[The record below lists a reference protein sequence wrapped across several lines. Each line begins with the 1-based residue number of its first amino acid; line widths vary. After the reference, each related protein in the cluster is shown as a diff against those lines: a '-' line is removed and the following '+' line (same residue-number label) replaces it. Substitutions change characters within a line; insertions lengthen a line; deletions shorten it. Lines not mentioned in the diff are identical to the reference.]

1 MYSALL
7 FLLITTFMFVIC
19 LNAIILGIIL
29 YCTALAA
36 KAHAYLT
43 FEDKKSKTY
52 SKHVKLTIS
61 NYIVVAIM
69 YAVGPVVINWATL
82 DFIAISW
89 VKAYV
94 LLLALMAVVW
104 LISWAMN
111 YHKAEKAKQYKHN
124 HLLYNHVKVPRV
136 KNRDRILLKRT
147 KHMPYHFQKRG
158 DD

>member
-1 MYSALL
+1 MYYALL
-7 FLLITTFMFVIC
+7 FLLVTTSVFVIC

-43 FEDKKSKTY
+43 FEDKKSKSY
-52 SKHVKLTIS
+52 SKHIKLIIS

-89 VKAYV
+89 VKAYA
-94 LLLALMAVVW
+94 LLLVLMAVVW
-104 LISWAMN
+104 LLSWAMN

-124 HLLYNHVKVPRV
+124 HLLHAHVKVPRV
-136 KNRDRILLKRT
+136 NNRDRILLKRT
-147 KHMPYHFQKRG
+147 ERMPYHFKKRG
-158 DD
+158 ED